1 MSSATINLNGVER
14 ASLLLFALGQQRASE
29 VLKHLDL
36 RDVELIGSN
45 MASMK
50 NISLDTVDGVLG
62 LFIAAFDK
70 QSALG
75 GDSEEYIRNML
86 ANALGAEKAEVM
98 IDRVLISG
106 GNQGI
111 HQLQWMDARTIADW
125 VRSEHPQI
133 VANLLSLLDGQRAAD
148 VIMILPEAMR
158 PGLLMRIAALEGL
171 SSAALRELDEVI
183 AEQWACNENGKSS
196 VVRGVNVAAN
206 ILNRLDN
213 HVSSQMLDE
222 IADSNAELARK
233 IQDKMF
239 VFEEIAN
246 LDDRG
251 MQTLL
256 REVATDRLL
265 LALRSV
271 SEGLKNKIFGNMS
284 RRTAEMLRDDLA
296 SASPA
301 KPSEIEAAQK
311 EILMIVRSLADS
323 GAVEFG
329 SGDDHNN

>member
-1 MSSATINLNGVER
+1 
-14 ASLLLFALGQQRASE
+14 
-29 VLKHLDL
+29 
-36 RDVELIGSN
+36 
-45 MASMK
+45 
-50 NISLDTVDGVLG
+50 
-62 LFIAAFDK
+62 
-70 QSALG
+70 
-75 GDSEEYIRNML
+75 
-86 ANALGAEKAEVM
+86 M

-106 GNQGI
+106 GNQGL

-296 SASPA
+296 SAPPA

-329 SGDDHNN
+329 SGDDQNN